1 MPRLIGLTGYARSGK
16 STVASILRQAHA
28 FHEISFA
35 EPIRDFT
42 RQLLGY
48 SFVELE
54 ANKETPIDW
63 LEGVT
68 TPRRIMQTLGT
79 EWGRNMIHR
88 EIWLRVA
95 LREAKECLVEGCSD
109 VVISDVR
116 FVNEAAAIREAGG
129 QIWRIYRD
137 TTEPKIGQVLHAS
150 EAEVD
155 TIGFEVF
162 ISNNGTME
170 ELVRK
175 VRDELA
181 GEDE

>member
-48 SFVELE
+48 SAAELE

-116 FVNEAAAIREAGG
+116 FVNEADAIIAEGG
-129 QIWRIYRD
+129 EIWRVFRNAA
-137 TTEPKIGQVLHAS
+137 EPKIGQVLHAS
-150 EAEVD
+150 EAEVG
-155 TIGFEVF
+155 TIGFDVF
-162 ISNNGTME
+162 ISNNGTLDALM
-170 ELVRK
+170 RK

-181 GEDE
+181 EGEE

>member
-16 STVASILRQAHA
+16 STVAAILKAHA

-42 RQLLGY
+42 KQLLNFR
-48 SFVELE
+48 SEDLE

-63 LEGVT
+63 LGGV

-79 EWGRNMIHR
+79 EWGRQLIHP

-95 LREAKECLVEGCSD
+95 MHEAKACMVEGCSD

-116 FVNEAAAIREAGG
+116 FANEAEAIVAEGG

-137 TTEPKIGQVLHAS
+137 TTEPKLGQVLHPS
-150 EAEVD
+150 EAEVG
-155 TIGFEVF
+155 TIPFDGF
-162 ISNNGTME
+162 IANNGTLGALM
-170 ELVRK
+170 RK

-181 GEDE
+181 EGEE